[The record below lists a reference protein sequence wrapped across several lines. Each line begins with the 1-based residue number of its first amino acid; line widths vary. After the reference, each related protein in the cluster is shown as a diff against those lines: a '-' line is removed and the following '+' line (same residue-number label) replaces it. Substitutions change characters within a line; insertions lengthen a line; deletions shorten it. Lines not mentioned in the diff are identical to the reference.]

1 MKKNMIKLAVIIGIL
16 LLVFVSVNVWA
27 EEEEKPSVSADIAV
41 LSKYVWRGYEFSKNS
56 AVIQPSMTI
65 GYKGAGLNLW
75 GNLDTNAYQATNSE
89 SFNETDM
96 TLSYDKSFGMVGLG
110 VGYIYYALDGIA
122 DSQELY
128 LSVSLDTL
136 LSPSLKVYREI
147 AHESAWYA
155 SLGISHSFKLPK
167 EITLDLAGSVGYYSY
182 DNTDTYAEVDE
193 NLTITTNKYSSMHD
207 GLVSVGLTIPV
218 GKYFTVV
225 PMVAYSFPLT
235 SDAENLIRYTNA
247 YSNDS
252 DYIFG
257 GVTLSMAF

>member
-1 MKKNMIKLAVIIGIL
+1 MKRSMIKLATVIGIL
-16 LLVFVSVNVWA
+16 AIIFGSINIWA
-27 EEEEKPSVSADIAV
+27 AEEEKPSAAADIAV

-65 GYKGAGLNLW
+65 SYKSIGFNLW
-75 GNLDTNAYQATNSE
+75 GNLDTDVYQAANSE

-110 VGYIYYALDGIA
+110 AGYIYYGLDGVV

-128 LSVSLDTL
+128 LSASLDTL
-136 LSPSLKVYREI
+136 LSPSLTVYREI

-155 SLGISHSFKLPK
+155 SLGISHSFELPK
-167 EITLDLAGSVGYYSY
+167 DITLDLAGSVGCYSY
-182 DNTDTYAEVDE
+182 DSTDTYAEVND
-193 NLTITTNKYSSMHD
+193 NLTITTDKYSSFHD
-207 GLVSVGLTIPV
+207 GLISVGLTIPV
-218 GKYFTVV
+218 GKYFAVV

-235 SDAENLIRYTNA
+235 SDAKNLIRYTNA

-257 GVTLSMAF
+257 GVTLSMSF